1 VPFDQD
7 QLEIRLGEYQLLKDG
22 QPLEFDRTGAN
33 AYLVERSAIST
44 IPNPETPDCN
54 SPVPGRDEQISGQ
67 SVNYPVIIA
76 LSVGSGPGNGTAW
89 GCDLSYDYV
98 KINAEYTT

>member
-1 VPFDQD
+1 
-7 QLEIRLGEYQLLKDG
+7 LIKDG

-44 IPNPETPDCN
+44 IINPVTTPETPDCN
-54 SPVPGRDEQISGQ
+54 NPVPGREDQISGQ
-67 SVNYPVIIA
+67 SVNYPVIIG
-76 LSVGSGPGNGTAW
+76 LSVGSGTGSGTAW